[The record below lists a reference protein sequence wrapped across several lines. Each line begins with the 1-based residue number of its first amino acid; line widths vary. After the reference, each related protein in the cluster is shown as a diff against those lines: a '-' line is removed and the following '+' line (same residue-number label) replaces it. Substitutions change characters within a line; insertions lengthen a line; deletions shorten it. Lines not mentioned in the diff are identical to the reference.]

1 VATYVLVLAT
11 LNSDYTD
18 ATRHQ
23 YPREGIVKAENFV
36 YNRNIFQGLHGVLWG
51 WTHGGWLYLKD
62 GLHSVWAVVQVDS
75 SKNFI
80 IIDETHNIVKFESGL
95 VVCHGGQEDCAS
107 FIKDYREKNNIKDCV
122 NEEFIM
128 GYVSRALF
136 PNAHALSGSY
146 LGGAISDIE
155 GLHAISS
162 GLKGKALTHGDS
174 SHAFS
179 LSDNSRSVAL
189 KDDCHALSLGKNS
202 RAITCGARSQSIVMG
217 EGSKAIST
225 GFYSTSIC
233 LAPNCE
239 ASAGV
244 GGKIIMMYQ
253 DGEKQVFR
261 IGKVGD
267 EIIANRSYYCN
278 EDGKFVLIGSTEGEE

>member
-1 VATYVLVLAT
+1 VNQHVLVLVT

-18 ATRHQ
+18 ATEHK
-23 YPREGIVKAENFV
+23 YPLEGIARAEDFA
-36 YNRNIFQGLHGVLWG
+36 YNRDIFQGLHGVLWG
-51 WTHGGWLYLKD
+51 WTHGGWRYLKD
-62 GLHSVWAVVQVDS
+62 GLHSIWGVVQVDS
-75 SKNFI
+75 SKSFI
-80 IIDETHNIVKFESGL
+80 IIDEANNIVKFESGL
-95 VVCHGGQEDCAS
+95 VVHYGDKGSCAE
-107 FIKDYREKNNIKDCV
+107 FIKDFRKTHNIQDDV

-146 LGGAISDIE
+146 FGAAISDIG

-162 GLKGKALTHGDS
+162 GEQGKSLTHGDN

-179 LSDNSRSVAL
+179 LGDNSRSIAL
-189 KDDCHALSLGKNS
+189 KDDSHAVSLGKDS
-202 RAITCGARSQSIVMG
+202 RSVTCGARSQSIVMG

-253 DGEKQVFR
+253 DGENAVFK

-267 EIIANRSYYCN
+267 DIISNRSYYCN
-278 EDGKFVLIGSTEGEE
+278 EDGKFVLLGE